1 MLDRAR
7 ALYTASMGNKGPE
20 VPQCIAQNTRR
31 REWNFFTAAA
41 LLLAAAPAYATRPFV
56 TDDARIVDPG
66 GYQIETYVKRQR
78 EFTEQEYW
86 FLPAMNPWGRVELT
100 LGGYQVDSTVPGDS
114 HAVIMQAKTL
124 LKPLE
129 TNGAGFALTLGAAQV
144 SPYQAAS
151 AINPYLN
158 AIGSFSQLDD
168 RVVVH
173 VNLGGIRDNVANLW
187 RGTWGL
193 GAEVALLAP
202 RLIGIIETYG
212 QRGQKP
218 TLHGGLR
225 IWAVPDRVQVD
236 VTMGVQD
243 SDPKQRFNTL
253 GLRLL
258 W

>member
-1 MLDRAR
+1 MPNSA
-7 ALYTASMGNKGPE
+7 PE
-20 VPQCIAQNTRR
+20 APQCAALHARR
-31 REWNFFTAAA
+31 RGLNFLSAAA
-41 LLLAAAPAYATRPFV
+41 LVLATAPAWATRPFV
-56 TDDARIVDPG
+56 TDDARIVDEG

-78 EFTEQEYW
+78 EFSEQEFW

-100 LGGYQVDSTVPGDS
+100 LGGYRVDSTEPGDS
-114 HAVIMQAKTL
+114 HSVIMQAKTL
-124 LKPLE
+124 LKRLE
-129 TNGAGFALTLGAAQV
+129 TNGAGFALTLGAARV

-151 AINPYLN
+151 ATNPYLN
-158 AIGSFSQLDD
+158 AIGSFSLLDD
-168 RVVVH
+168 DVVVH
-173 VNLGGIRDNVANLW
+173 TNLGGIRDNVAHLW

-212 QRGQKP
+212 QRGQKA

-236 VTMGVQD
+236 LTMGVQD